1 MFDHKVASFLSC
13 EQTSYLGL
21 EANENFC
28 LILSPLGEI
37 EGTEVCDYFFDAA
50 NPHNAGNWCHGL
62 LNRRLV
68 NGRSLA

>member
-13 EQTSYLGL
+13 EQASYLGL

-28 LILSPLGEI
+28 LSPLGEI